1 MTDFGRGP
9 PSEDIEILTLKTD
22 PPAQVTEDKQE
33 TNSVT
38 VSWRKPLNIASNVTI
53 EYYDWT
59 LLNEEG
65 MIRTKGKKASD
76 PVHRMSLTISSLE
89 PGMKYTF
96 NVRVEEFDDLPKF
109 ENGLKIEV
117 TY

>member
-1 MTDFGRGP
+1 MTDYGRGL

-38 VSWRKPLNIASNVTI
+38 VSWRKPLRIASNVTI
-53 EYYDWT
+53 KNYDWT

-65 MIRTKGKKASD
+65 IERTNGKKASD

-89 PGMKYTF
+89 PGIKYTF

-109 ENGLKIEV
+109 ENGIKIEV